1 MKNHS
6 YGLIAKINGTI
17 IEVIEVNNEVVGDTN
32 VVFRE
37 YKCEVCKKEFARKE
51 NLMKHKTSSQ
61 HFVNRPEIP
70 GMPYRPIDPPQMQ
83 APRMQVCVSV
93 ASI

>member
-6 YGLIAKINGTI
+6 YGFIAKINNGSV
-17 IEVIEVNNEVVGDTN
+17 EVIEVVGDTN

-37 YKCEVCKKEFARKE
+37 YKCEVCKKVFARKE

-61 HFVNRPEIP
+61 HFVNRPATPGIP
-70 GMPYRPIDPPQMQ
+70 YQPIDPPQMQ
-83 APRMQVCVSV
+83 APRLQVCVSV
-93 ASI
+93 ASR